1 MTAEDRKIEISNSL
15 KSFASGNLTSNAL
28 KFFETLGYITD
39 RQAPLHIPTFEEFKE
54 TYIDGRKFDETK
66 AKVEEWEYVDLLF
79 QLSEYEV
86 LNQTSLFD
94 TKRVNNTI
102 IETYLFFVI
111 ELRKEQYT
119 RTELSFITREV
130 NRLFPM
136 PVMILFKYSNTLT
149 LSVINRR
156 LHKKDENKDVLEKVT
171 LIKDIN
177 IENIHRAHIEILYD
191 LSFDELNDK
200 HKFTNFVELHNA
212 WQKTLDIKE
221 LNKKFF
227 IELTNWYFWAMDIVQ
242 FPDDLEKK
250 REKRNSTNLI
260 RLITRII
267 FIWFIKEK
275 KLVPTNLFRIDFLN
289 KTIKDFSKDKKSA
302 NYYPAILQNLFFGTL
317 NQEINKREFVEDHKG
332 FVKKDQGVRNI
343 YRFPEK
349 FFINEDEIKKL
360 FKDIPFL
367 NGGLFDCLDKTNE
380 ETQKDTFVDGFTR
393 RADKQTN
400 VPDFLFFD
408 EKHVIDLNAIYGTK
422 NKKHE
427 VQGLVNLLE
436 SYKFTVAENTPLEE
450 EIALDPEL
458 LGKVFENL
466 LASYNPET
474 QTTARKQTGSFYTP
488 REIVN
493 YMVDE
498 SLLEYLKQ
506 KFNEIDTYTVP
517 ENEKRLRDL
526 LSYSENTVQFDER
539 ETQQLIEAINNCK
552 ILDPAC
558 GSGAFPMGV
567 LHKLVHVLTKLDPD
581 NSKWKAQQKE
591 KVIGEQIKELEKD
604 KKAILCLSDKAV
616 REKAEKAVEER
627 LKEIDS
633 IFESENN
640 FDDYSRKLFLIESCI
655 YGIDIQPIAVQI
667 SKLRF
672 FISLIIDQNMHK
684 GEINFGI
691 RSLPNLET
699 KFVAANTL
707 IGLEIPTND
716 LFSENDPIKPLQDE
730 LKKIR
735 HLYFSASSRKEKLQF
750 QIRDKQLRKAM
761 SETIKTLLVKKNDD
775 VIFQILA
782 DIEIAQLVLRKIEK
796 EPEQVEI
803 IETINLFGE
812 KEHKKINKKQ
822 ERIKL
827 QNEIIKLLEN
837 KLKINQNTFNKDTVL
852 QVAENIASFDPYDQN
867 DFAKWFEPEWMFGKE
882 LEAGFDIVIGNPP
895 YIDIKGLPKDEVKL
909 YFKIF
914 NTTENRINLYSIFI
928 EKGISLL
935 NQDGDLVFINPNS
948 ILINESYKKIR
959 KHIVDGVERI
969 IKLPDSVFE
978 AATVETIILMSK
990 KKSLNKNIL
999 GLYFAKDD
1007 KIDFTNLFFNS
1018 FARDEWKNDIDSRF
1032 NIFGDLKVTSLLKKI
1047 NSQSITLDKFV
1058 FTSLGITP
1066 YDKYKG
1072 HSIDLI
1078 NNREFHSYTKLTNQ
1092 YVPLISGKNIHPFY
1106 ISDEIEEYIKYGD
1119 WLGAPRDK
1127 KFFINPKI
1135 IVRQI
1140 VSGNELKI
1148 VAGYSDTPHYFTQIG
1163 FSLISKTD
1171 DKDKLKFILGLL
1183 NSSLINFYHRNKFL
1197 DIEKVVFQKILIA
1210 NCKQLP
1216 VKEPN
1221 DLTNFITLV
1230 DKIRSAKTE
1239 NPKVNTIHLE
1249 KQLDEMVYQLYD
1261 LTEEEIKIVEGN

>member
-1 MTAEDRKIEISNSL
+1 MTAENRKIEISNSL

-39 RQAPLHIPTFEEFKE
+39 RQAPLHIPTFEEFKD

-66 AKVEEWEYVDLLF
+66 AKVEEWKYVDLLF

-119 RTELSFITREV
+119 RTELSYITREV

-242 FPDDLEKK
+242 FPDDIEKK
-250 REKRNSTNLI
+250 KEKRNATNLI

-275 KLVPTNLFRIDFLN
+275 KLVPANLFRIDFLN
-289 KTIKDFSKDKKSA
+289 KTIKDFTKDKKSA

-317 NQEINKREFVEDHKG
+317 NQEINKREFVENHKG

-349 FFINEDEIKKL
+349 FFINENEIKKL

-408 EKHVIDLNAIYGTK
+408 KKHVIDLNAIYGTK

-506 KFNEIDTYTVP
+506 KYNEIDTYTVP

-526 LSYSENTVQFDER
+526 LSYSENAVQFDES

-567 LHKLVHVLTKLDPD
+567 LHKLVHILTKLDPD

-735 HLYFSASSRKEKLQF
+735 HKYFSASSRKEKLQF

-775 VIFQILA
+775 VIIQILA
-782 DIEIAQLVLRKIEK
+782 DIEIAQLVLRKFEK

-822 ERIKL
+822 ERIKS
-827 QNEIIKLLEN
+827 QNDIIRLLEN
-837 KLKINQNTFNKDTVL
+837 KLKINQNAFNKDTVL

-867 DFAKWFEPEWMFGKE
+867 DFAKWFEPEWMFGRE
-882 LEAGFDIVIGNPP
+882 LDDGFDIIIGNPP
-895 YIDIKGLPKDEVKL
+895 YLNFRDIKSKKLKEL
-909 YFKIF
+909 YFKLFRTIEYQSDLF
-914 NTTENRINLYSIFI
+914 VCFI
-928 EKGISLL
+928 EKAFKLL
-935 NQDGDLVFINPNS
+935 RLNSGCLAYIIPNS
-948 ILINESYKKIR
+948 ITNNLNNSKIR
-959 KHIVDGVERI
+959 KFILSESSISSIVDTPLGVFESATVDTVIMCTNLSKIKQDINCSQIINNQIRLVQKKKQQEFENNLNYNFDFLISEEVIRILKKIEEETTTLDLICDSSSGIKEYETGKGTPPQKEIDRENKIFNSKIKISTDYWPHLTGSEIDNYVVKWSNSFLKYGPWLAAPRDVKYFTGERI
-969 IKLPDSVFE
+969 IIREIPDKRRLKVAYTVGKYTVKNTAHIFLPHSDKFSSKYLCAILNSLLIGFYFKNKFSEKDNVFPK
-978 AATVETIILMSK
+978 AKIGQCRLLPIK
-990 KKSLNKNIL
+990 K
-999 GLYFAKDD
+999 AKD
-1007 KIDFTNLFFNS
+1007 
-1018 FARDEWKNDIDSRF
+1018 
-1032 NIFGDLKVTSLLKKI
+1032 
-1047 NSQSITLDKFV
+1047 
-1058 FTSLGITP
+1058 
-1066 YDKYKG
+1066 
-1072 HSIDLI
+1072 
-1078 NNREFHSYTKLTNQ
+1078 
-1092 YVPLISGKNIHPFY
+1092 
-1106 ISDEIEEYIKYGD
+1106 
-1119 WLGAPRDK
+1119 
-1127 KFFINPKI
+1127 
-1135 IVRQI
+1135 
-1140 VSGNELKI
+1140 
-1148 VAGYSDTPHYFTQIG
+1148 
-1163 FSLISKTD
+1163 
-1171 DKDKLKFILGLL
+1171 
-1183 NSSLINFYHRNKFL
+1183 
-1197 DIEKVVFQKILIA
+1197 EK
-1210 NCKQLP
+1210 P
-1216 VKEPN
+1216 
-1221 DLTNFITLV
+1221 FITLV
-1230 DKIRSAKTE
+1230 DEIFKAKDE
-1239 NPKVNTIHLE
+1239 NPQADTNQIQ
-1249 KQLDEMVYQLYD
+1249 KQLEEMVYNLYE
-1261 LTEEEIKIVEGN
+1261 LTDEEIKMVEGN

>member
-1 MTAEDRKIEISNSL
+1 MTAENRKIEISNSL

-39 RQAPLHIPTFEEFKE
+39 RQAPLHIPTFEEFKD

-66 AKVEEWEYVDLLF
+66 AKVEEWKYVDLLF

-119 RTELSFITREV
+119 RTELSYITREV

-242 FPDDLEKK
+242 FPDDIEKK
-250 REKRNSTNLI
+250 KEKRNATNLI

-275 KLVPTNLFRIDFLN
+275 KLVPANLFRIDFLN
-289 KTIKDFSKDKKSA
+289 KTIKDFTKDKKSA

-317 NQEINKREFVEDHKG
+317 NQEINKREFVENHKG

-349 FFINEDEIKKL
+349 FFINENEIKKL

-408 EKHVIDLNAIYGTK
+408 KKHVIDLNAIYGTK

-506 KFNEIDTYTVP
+506 KYNEIDTYTVP

-526 LSYSENTVQFDER
+526 LSYSENAVQFDES

-567 LHKLVHVLTKLDPD
+567 LHKLVHILTKLDPD

-775 VIFQILA
+775 VIIQILA
-782 DIEIAQLVLRKIEK
+782 DIEIAQLVLRKFEK

-822 ERIKL
+822 ERIKS
-827 QNEIIKLLEN
+827 QNDIIRLLEN
-837 KLKINQNTFNKDTVL
+837 KLKINQNAFNKDTVL

-867 DFAKWFEPEWMFGKE
+867 DFAKWFEPEWMFGRE
-882 LEAGFDIVIGNPP
+882 LDDGFDIIIGNPP
-895 YIDIKGLPKDEVKL
+895 YLNFRDIKSKKLKEL
-909 YFKIF
+909 YFKLFRTIEYQSDLF
-914 NTTENRINLYSIFI
+914 VCFI
-928 EKGISLL
+928 EKAFKLL
-935 NQDGDLVFINPNS
+935 RLNSGCLAYIIPNS
-948 ILINESYKKIR
+948 ITNNLNNSKIR
-959 KHIVDGVERI
+959 KFILSESSISSIVDTPLGVFESATVDTVIMCTNLSKIKQDINCSQIINNQIRLVQKKKQQEFENNLNYNFDFLISEEVIRILKKIEEETTTLDLICDSSSGIKEYETGKGTPPQKEIDRENKIFNSKIKISTDYWPHLTGSEIDNYVVKWSNSFLKYGPWLAAPRDVKYFTGERI
-969 IKLPDSVFE
+969 IIREIPDKRRLKVAYTVGKYTVKNTAHIFLPHSDKFSSKYLCAILNSLLIGFYFKNKFSEKDNVFPK
-978 AATVETIILMSK
+978 AKIGQCRLLPIK
-990 KKSLNKNIL
+990 K
-999 GLYFAKDD
+999 AKD
-1007 KIDFTNLFFNS
+1007 
-1018 FARDEWKNDIDSRF
+1018 
-1032 NIFGDLKVTSLLKKI
+1032 
-1047 NSQSITLDKFV
+1047 
-1058 FTSLGITP
+1058 
-1066 YDKYKG
+1066 
-1072 HSIDLI
+1072 
-1078 NNREFHSYTKLTNQ
+1078 
-1092 YVPLISGKNIHPFY
+1092 
-1106 ISDEIEEYIKYGD
+1106 
-1119 WLGAPRDK
+1119 
-1127 KFFINPKI
+1127 
-1135 IVRQI
+1135 
-1140 VSGNELKI
+1140 
-1148 VAGYSDTPHYFTQIG
+1148 
-1163 FSLISKTD
+1163 
-1171 DKDKLKFILGLL
+1171 
-1183 NSSLINFYHRNKFL
+1183 
-1197 DIEKVVFQKILIA
+1197 EK
-1210 NCKQLP
+1210 P
-1216 VKEPN
+1216 
-1221 DLTNFITLV
+1221 FITLV
-1230 DKIRSAKTE
+1230 DEIFKAKDE
-1239 NPKVNTIHLE
+1239 NPQADTNQIQ
-1249 KQLDEMVYQLYD
+1249 KQLEEMVYNLYE
-1261 LTEEEIKIVEGN
+1261 LTDEEIKMVEGN